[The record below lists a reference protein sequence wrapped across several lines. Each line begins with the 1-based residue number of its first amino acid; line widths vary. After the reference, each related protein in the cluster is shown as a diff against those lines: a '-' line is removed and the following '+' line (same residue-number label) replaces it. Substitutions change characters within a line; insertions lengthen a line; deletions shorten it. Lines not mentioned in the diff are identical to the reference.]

1 MKARFAAAVAIAIG
15 LIILAGYFLDFPI
28 LQSVRTVLLGWAVSL
43 IGVAAIVGI
52 VFLIRNQWKNLR
64 SPAKGRGLSVV
75 LILSFL
81 ITLVAGLVLTP
92 AHPVFQKIITR
103 IQVPVEA
110 SLLAVISVILVLAGV
125 RLFQRKKG
133 WMAVVFLISAI
144 LYLLIGSSI
153 LFAGSAA
160 AHGIGAFLMRLP
172 VAGGRGILLG
182 VALGSLVAGIKILF
196 GAERPYNG

>member
-1 MKARFAAAVAIAIG
+1 MKAPFAAAVAISIG

-28 LQSVRTVLLGWAVSL
+28 LQSVRSVLLGWAVSL
-43 IGVAAIVGI
+43 IGVAAIVAI
-52 VFLIRNQWKNLR
+52 VHLIRNQWSNMR
-64 SPAKGRGLSVV
+64 SPAKVKGLSVV

-81 ITLVAGLVLTP
+81 VTLVAGLVLTP
-92 AHPVFQKIITR
+92 AHPAFQKIITG
-103 IQVPVEA
+103 IQVPIEA

-125 RLFQRKKG
+125 RLFQKRKG
-133 WMAVVFLISAI
+133 WMAAVFLISAI
-144 LYLLIGSSI
+144 LYLLIGSGL
-153 LFAGSAA
+153 LFAGGAGSD
-160 AHGIGAFLMRLP
+160 GIGTFILRLP

>member
-1 MKARFAAAVAIAIG
+1 MKAPFAAAVAIAIG

-52 VFLIRNQWKNLR
+52 VHLIRNQWKNLR

-92 AHPVFQKIITR
+92 AHPVFQKINTR

-110 SLLAVISVILVLAGV
+110 SLLAVISVILILAGV

-144 LYLLIGSSI
+144 LYLLIGSGI

-196 GAERPYNG
+196 GTERPYNG